1 VEELEE
7 SDGDEHGAASATNS
21 GGETVIS
28 KRFGTA
34 LMMAMTLI
42 VTACSG
48 GGGGSAAPVSSGG
61 GAPSV
66 GPSASGTTS
75 GGTLLIWADDKRAAA
90 LKPLAAKF
98 ATDNGVSVKVEAIS
112 ENIVDKFVTASQ
124 AGTAPDIVV
133 WAHDVI
139 GKLVRNGAIDPV
151 QLSDTSGFDPLA
163 VKGMTF
169 NGQLYGIPY
178 SVENIALFRNT
189 DLVPDAPATMEDL
202 VKAGK
207 ALIASGKT
215 KETLSLQVGQKGDA
229 YHIYPLW
236 VSGGGSFFAA
246 TSTGDPDP
254 KNVSV
259 DSAGSLA
266 AGAKLAALGEK
277 GDKVLKRSIDDKNA
291 IPLFF
296 NKQSPFLISGPWAVA
311 DIKKA
316 AVNYDIS
323 PVPPFAGGQ
332 PAGPFIGV
340 NGFYLASKGKNKTLA
355 QEFATNYLTTLDVQV
370 AMFNA
375 EARRPALTAA
385 VDQVKGGDP
394 DLAKFQ
400 AASQGG
406 TILPAIPEMGQVW
419 GPFGV
424 AEAALVGGSDVKS
437 TLDSAAKAIRDGIAK
452 Q

>member
-1 VEELEE
+1 
-7 SDGDEHGAASATNS
+7 
-21 GGETVIS
+21 
-28 KRFGTA
+28 
-34 LMMAMTLI
+34 MAVMLFI
-42 VTACSG
+42 VAACSG
-48 GGGGSAAPVSSGG
+48 GATTAPSTGGG
-61 GAPSV
+61 GASAAVPSTT
-66 GPSASGTTS
+66 ASGAGASQPTS
-75 GGTLLIWADDKRAAA
+75 AGGELVIWADDKRAAA

-98 ATDNGVSVKVEAIS
+98 ATDNGVTVKVEAIS
-112 ENIVDKFVTASQ
+112 SDIIPKFLTASQ
-124 AGTAPDIVV
+124 AGTAPDVVV

-139 GKLVRNGAIDPV
+139 GNLVRNGAIDPV
-151 QLSDTSGFDPLA
+151 QLADTSGFDPLA

-178 SVENIALFRNT
+178 SVENIGLFRNT

-202 VKAGK
+202 VTAGK
-207 ALIASGKT
+207 KLIADGKA

-236 VSGGGSFFAA
+236 VSGGGAFFGT

-254 KNVSV
+254 ANVAV
-259 DSAGSLA
+259 DSAGSKA

-296 NKQSPFLISGPWAVA
+296 NKQSPFLISGPWAIA

-316 AVNYDIS
+316 GLTYDIS
-323 PVPPFAGGQ
+323 PIPGFAGGAK
-332 PAGPFIGV
+332 AGPFIGV
-340 NGFYLASKGKNKTLA
+340 NGFYIASKGKNKTLA
-355 QEFATNYLTTLDVQV
+355 QEFATNFLTTLDVQV
-370 AMFNA
+370 ALYNA
-375 EARRPALTAA
+375 EPRRPALTAA
-385 VDQVKGGDP
+385 VDQIKAADGDI
-394 DLAKFQ
+394 AKFQ
-400 AASQGG
+400 TASEGG

-424 AEAALVGGSDVKS
+424 AEAALVGGSAVDS
-437 TLDSAAKAIRDGIAK
+437 TLDSAAKAIRDGIAA

>member
-1 VEELEE
+1 MLRIR
-7 SDGDEHGAASATNS
+7 S
-21 GGETVIS
+21 
-28 KRFGTA
+28 GTA
-34 LMMAMTLI
+34 LLAVMMLI
-42 VTACSG
+42 VTACSAPS
-48 GGGGSAAPVSSGG
+48 GSTPVSTGSQATTPSSEP
-61 GAPSV
+61 GA
-66 GPSASGTTS
+66 SASGAVTT
-75 GGTLLIWADDKRAAA
+75 GGDLLIWADDKRAAA

-98 ATDNGVSVKVEAIS
+98 ATDNGVNVKVEAIS
-112 ENIVDKFVTASQ
+112 SDIIPKFLTASQ

-139 GKLVRNGAIDPV
+139 GNLVRNGAIDPV

-178 SVENIALFRNT
+178 SVENIGLFRNT
-189 DLVPDAPATMEDL
+189 DLVPTAPATIEDL
-202 VKAGK
+202 VTAGK
-207 ALIASGKT
+207 ALVADAKT
-215 KETLSLQVGQKGDA
+215 KEILSLQVGQKGDA

-236 VSGGGSFFAA
+236 VSAGGSFFAT

-259 DSAGSLA
+259 DSSGSLA

-277 GDKVLKRSIDDKNA
+277 GDKALKRSIDDKNA

-296 NKQSPFLISGPWAVA
+296 GKQSPFLISGPWAVA

-316 AVNYDIS
+316 GIKYDIS
-323 PVPPFAGGQ
+323 PIPPFAGGQ
-332 PAGPFIGV
+332 PAGPFLGV

-355 QEFATNYLTTLDVQV
+355 QEFATNFLTTLDVQV
-370 AMFNA
+370 ALYQA
-375 EARRPALTAA
+375 EARRPALVAA
-385 VDQVKGGDP
+385 VDQVKGTDP
-394 DLAKFQ
+394 DIPKFQ
-400 AASQGG
+400 TASQGG

-424 AEAALVGGSDVKS
+424 AEAALVGGADPKT
-437 TLDSAAKAIRDGIAK
+437 TLEAAAKAIRDGIAK